1 MTKEKKVIES
11 GPKYGKGA
19 SEKVA
24 KTMHERKQGTKEMPS

>member
-1 MTKEKKVIES
+1 MTKEKKVVKS
-11 GPKYGKGA
+11 GPKYSEGA